1 MADLTPVNNRKAGL
15 IMVLAML
22 IVGFIDNYI
31 AIIAETASLWQFQ
44 IMRAGLALPILV
56 IISAFGLGVLK
67 PVRWWAVYFRS
78 FLTALSMLFYF
89 GSLAFVP
96 FADALAG
103 LFTAPIFVLLISAF
117 FLRQPIGPVRI
128 IAVII
133 GFLGILLVLGN
144 TSEDF
149 SYIILLPA
157 IGGFFYACG
166 SVATRQLC
174 MGETTLS
181 MLAALL
187 IIQASIGF
195 AAISFLSIF
204 GFDAPLGAD
213 GFILRTWTWEMYPF
227 IWWVV
232 LQAVGATIGV
242 GLIFKA
248 YQIGDASYVSIY
260 EYSVFIFGPAFAWL
274 LMDQP
279 IATLQVL
286 GIICITLAGVLIA
299 FRSGKQVI
307 EGARK

>member
-1 MADLTPVNNRKAGL
+1 
-15 IMVLAML
+15 MVLAML
-22 IVGFIDNYI
+22 IIGFIDNYI
-31 AIIAETASLWQFQ
+31 AVIAKTASLWQFQ
-44 IMRAGLALPILV
+44 IMRAGLALPILL
-56 IISAFGLGVLK
+56 IISALGLGGLK

-89 GSLAFVP
+89 GSLAFVT

-103 LFTAPIFVLLISAF
+103 LFTAPIFVLLISVF
-117 FLRQPIGPVRI
+117 FLRQPIGPIRI
-128 IAVII
+128 IAVVI

-144 TSEDF
+144 TANEF
-149 SYIILLPA
+149 SYISLLPA

-166 SVATRQLC
+166 SVVTRQLC

-187 IIQASIGF
+187 IIQAIIGF
-195 AAISFLSIF
+195 IAVFCLSIL

-213 GFILRTWTWEMYPF
+213 GFILRTWVWDMSPF
-227 IWWVV
+227 IWWVI

-279 IATLQVL
+279 IAVLQGL
-286 GIICITLAGVLIA
+286 GILCITFSGILIA
-299 FRSGKQVI
+299 FRSG
-307 EGARK
+307 

>member
-1 MADLTPVNNRKAGL
+1 MVHFIPVNNRKAGL

-22 IVGFIDNYI
+22 IIGFIDNYI
-31 AIIAETASLWQFQ
+31 AVIAETASLWQFQ
-44 IMRAGLALPILV
+44 IMRAGLALPILL
-56 IISAFGLGVLK
+56 IISALGLGGLK

-89 GSLAFVP
+89 GSLAFVT

-103 LFTAPIFVLLISAF
+103 LFTAPIFVLLISVF
-117 FLRQPIGPVRI
+117 FLRQPIGPIRI
-128 IAVII
+128 IAVVI

-144 TSEDF
+144 TANEF
-149 SYIILLPA
+149 SYISLLPA

-166 SVATRQLC
+166 SVVTRQLC

-187 IIQASIGF
+187 IIQAIIGF
-195 AAISFLSIF
+195 IAVFCLSIL

-213 GFILRTWTWEMYPF
+213 GFILRTWVWDMSPF
-227 IWWVV
+227 IWWVI

-279 IATLQVL
+279 IAVLQGL
-286 GIICITLAGVLIA
+286 GILCITFSGILIA
-299 FRSGKQVI
+299 FRSG
-307 EGARK
+307 

>member
-1 MADLTPVNNRKAGL
+1 MVHFIPVNNRKAGL

-22 IVGFIDNYI
+22 IIGFIDNYI
-31 AIIAETASLWQFQ
+31 AVIAKTASLWQFQ
-44 IMRAGLALPILV
+44 IMRAGLALPILL
-56 IISAFGLGVLK
+56 IISALGLGGLK

-89 GSLAFVP
+89 GSLAFVT

-103 LFTAPIFVLLISAF
+103 LFTAPIFVLLISVF
-117 FLRQPIGPVRI
+117 FLRQPIGPIRI
-128 IAVII
+128 IAVVI

-144 TSEDF
+144 TANEF
-149 SYIILLPA
+149 SYISLLPA

-166 SVATRQLC
+166 SVVTRQLC

-187 IIQASIGF
+187 IIQAIIGF
-195 AAISFLSIF
+195 IAVFCLSIL

-213 GFILRTWTWEMYPF
+213 GFILRTWVWDMSPF
-227 IWWVV
+227 IWWVI

-279 IATLQVL
+279 IAVLQAL
-286 GIICITLAGVLIA
+286 GILCITFAGLLIA
-299 FRSGKQVI
+299 FRSG
-307 EGARK
+307 